1 MRPYVF
7 PALLIVMDLGAAVLW
22 GVDGDWRRSVYW
34 VAAAVL
40 TYVVTF

>member
-22 GVDGDWRRSVYW
+22 GVEGDWRRSVYW